1 MAVSLQH
8 FTNRTAEPDVA
19 QQPFRNDS
27 TNIAALQSARA
38 QQKAM
43 EEAALRQEERFTAMT
58 KEKEEDKLALRTA
71 LDEAHQQLSESRN
84 TIRDMKERAEKAET
98 LRIIHQEETAAS
110 ETRMEGQLESLR
122 NTIIETNARYSYGGK
137 ENCLPRELDG
147 VEVMIVNMRS
157 GLAIDA
163 GKWEGMMGHGHSFN
177 PDNSNQKFRL
187 NKVNNRD
194 DSSSE
199 NFWTITLVRN
209 GYKLYFPSGGTSADL
224 QAGPWGTSERS
235 YHWRIGAGGRNGTW
249 LIKNA
254 EWNTYIE
261 LESSSRQFGVNL
273 KSYNFSDDYNQ
284 HWIILPF
291 DWKN

>member
-8 FTNRTAEPDVA
+8 FTNRTTEPNLS

-58 KEKEEDKLALRTA
+58 KEKEEDKLTLRTA
-71 LDEAHQQLSESRN
+71 LDEAHQQISESRN
-84 TIRDMKERAEKAET
+84 TIMDMKERAQNAET

-110 ETRMEGQLESLR
+110 ETRMERQLESLR
-122 NTIIETNARYSYGGK
+122 NTINETNARYSYGGK
-137 ENCLPRELDG
+137 ENCLPKELDG
-147 VEVMIVNMRS
+147 ARVMIVNMRS

-163 GKWEGMMGHGHSFN
+163 GKDYMNKTHGHEFN
-177 PDNSNQKFRL
+177 PKNDNQMFRL

-199 NFWTITLVRN
+199 NFWTITLV
-209 GYKLYFPSGGTSADL
+209 
-224 QAGPWGTSERS
+224 
-235 YHWRIGAGGRNGTW
+235 
-249 LIKNA
+249 KN
-254 EWNTYIE
+254 ECE
-261 LESSSRQFGVNL
+261 
-273 KSYNFSDDYNQ
+273 
-284 HWIILPF
+284 
-291 DWKN
+291 